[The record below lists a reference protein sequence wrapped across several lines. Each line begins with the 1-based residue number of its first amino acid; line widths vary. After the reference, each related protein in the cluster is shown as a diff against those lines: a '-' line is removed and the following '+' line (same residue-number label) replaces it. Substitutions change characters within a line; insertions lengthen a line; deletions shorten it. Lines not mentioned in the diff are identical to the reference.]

1 MIFSDKEMALTRR
14 LETANRRSESNFP
27 VIFNKYPPIP
37 KPLDEVYV
45 IHLSTSARAKETCDL
60 MLTTDIDFAKLH
72 IFLVRKFLCEY
83 RRDFL

>member
-1 MIFSDKEMALTRR
+1 MIFGDKEVAITRR
-14 LETANRRSESNFP
+14 LETANRWPESYLSF
-27 VIFNKYPPIP
+27 IFDKNPLIP
-37 KPLDEVYV
+37 KSLNKAYV
-45 IHLSTSARAKETCDL
+45 MHLSTSTRAEETSNL